1 MKGILHS
8 VSRKD
13 YFRYM
18 IWLQEYARHQMLLD
32 SQRTGRKLHFYKQT
46 FIADLQEV
54 SIKRLSNKLG
64 ANISLFFK

>member
-1 MKGILHS
+1 MKGILYS

-18 IWLQEYARHQMLLD
+18 IWLQESARHQMLLD
-32 SQRTGRKLHFYKQT
+32 IQRTGRKLNFYKQT

-54 SIKRLSNKLG
+54 SLKRLSNKLG
-64 ANISLFFK
+64 ADINI